1 MLGEDHFK
9 MRLIRL
15 QPAELWAHESR
26 NDDEFTFVFLK
37 GGVAKYDFPN
47 ASQRLV
53 PGSILVFSKHSVG
66 KLRAEDKSECIF
78 ATFSVLFEHLFPL
91 FASNEIGLLHNVMA
105 NFKAGRIFS
114 SNSPVAVECQ
124 PILEIAYTQSR
135 LQQRSQFLRIV
146 AAILADE
153 FKNVQSQ
160 RSGLDWAQDHMIQ
173 VFEKLSSAELLK
185 LSVDELA
192 SKFSCSRR
200 HLNRLFHQHFG
211 LSITALRMEIR
222 LLKAV
227 SLLRNP
233 REKVINV
240 AEQCGFN
247 HLGLFNTCF
256 KKRYG
261 TSPGQW
267 RKLMLGP
274 ESQPAGRKTE
284 GKTTCPLHANGL
296 CPWGGQP
303 DAFNLPAKGQGTV
316 RGVES
321 MGDSSATSRREGA
334 GGAAL
339 AANPKPAGLRAQP
352 GNAP

>member
-9 MRLIRL
+9 LRLVRL
-15 QPAELWAHESR
+15 QPSEQWLNPSST
-26 NDDEFTFVFLK
+26 DDEFTFVFLK
-37 GGVAKYDFPN
+37 GGIGKYIFPN
-47 ASQRLV
+47 ATQRLLA
-53 PGSILVFSKHSVG
+53 GNILVFSKHSVG
-66 KLRAEDKSECIF
+66 KLYADDKSECVF
-78 ATFSVLFEHLFPL
+78 TTFSVLFEHLFPL
-91 FASNEIGLLHNVMA
+91 FAANEIGLLHNVMS

-114 SNSPVAVECQ
+114 PGSVVAVECQ
-124 PILEIAYTQSR
+124 PILETAYTQPR
-135 LQQRSQFLRIV
+135 LQQRSQLLRIV
-146 AAILADE
+146 ASILADE
-153 FKNVQSQ
+153 FKSVQSQ
-160 RSGLDWAQDHMIQ
+160 RGGMDWAEDHMIQ

-267 RKLMLGP
+267 RKMLVSGA
-274 ESQPAGRKTE
+274 EGQPAKKNE
-284 GKTTCPLHANGL
+284 GKPACPLHANGL
-296 CPWGGQP
+296 CPWGGGP
-303 DAFNLPAKGQGTV
+303 TEVVPPSANSAGSSRAGVAASLNRRDVNAGISPAAARPG
-316 RGVES
+316 
-321 MGDSSATSRREGA
+321 ASRT
-334 GGAAL
+334 
-339 AANPKPAGLRAQP
+339 QP
-352 GNAP
+352 GSAG

>member
-1 MLGEDHFK
+1 MLGDDHFK
-9 MRLIRL
+9 LRLVRL
-15 QPAELWAHESR
+15 QPSEQWVNQTR
-26 NDDEFTFVFLK
+26 NEDEFTFVFLK
-37 GGVAKYDFPN
+37 GGIAKYLFPN
-47 ASQRLV
+47 ATQRLL
-53 PGSILVFSKHSVG
+53 PGNIVVFTKHSVG
-66 KLRAEDKSECIF
+66 RLYAEEKSECVF
-78 ATFSVLFEHLFPL
+78 ATFSLLFEHLFPL

-105 NFKAGRIFS
+105 NFKAGRIFMPGS
-114 SNSPVAVECQ
+114 TVAVECQ
-124 PILEIAYTQSR
+124 PILEIAYTQPR
-135 LQQRSQFLRIV
+135 LQQRSQLLRIV
-146 AAILADE
+146 AAILSDE
-153 FKNVQSQ
+153 FKTVHGQ
-160 RSGLDWAQDHMIQ
+160 RSGLDWAEDHMIQ

-192 SKFSCSRR
+192 AKFSCSRR

-267 RKLMLGP
+267 RKLALTP
-274 ESQPAGRKTE
+274 ESASSRKSDT
-284 GKTTCPLHANGL
+284 KPTCPLHANGL

-303 DAFNLPAKGQGTV
+303 DASTSTAKMQVTGKIIENAANPAG
-316 RGVES
+316 S
-321 MGDSSATSRREGA
+321 SRREVSGESSS
-334 GGAAL
+334 AASVR
-339 AANPKPAGLRAQP
+339 PGPPRAQ
-352 GNAP
+352 A

>member
-9 MRLIRL
+9 LRLVRL
-15 QPAELWAHESR
+15 QPAEQWVNQSR
-26 NDDEFTFVFLK
+26 NEDEFTFVFIK
-37 GGVAKYDFPN
+37 GGFAKYVFPN
-47 ASQRLV
+47 ATQRIV
-53 PGSILVFSKHSVG
+53 PGNILVFTKHSVG
-66 KLRAEDKSECIF
+66 KLYAEEKSECVF
-78 ATFSVLFEHLFPL
+78 ATFSLLFEHLFPL
-91 FASNEIGLLHNVMA
+91 FGSNEIGLLHNVMN
-105 NFKAGRIFS
+105 NFKAGKIFS
-114 SNSPVAVECQ
+114 PGGAVAVECQ
-124 PILEIAYTQSR
+124 PILEIAYTQPR
-135 LQQRSQFLRIV
+135 LQQRSQLLRIV
-146 AAILADE
+146 AAILSEE
-153 FKNVQSQ
+153 FKSIHTQ
-160 RSGLDWAQDHMIQ
+160 RSGMGWAEDHMIQ
-173 VFEKLSSAELLK
+173 VFEKLSSTELLK

-267 RKLMLGP
+267 RKLSLGASENP
-274 ESQPAGRKTE
+274 SGRKAE
-284 GKTTCPLHANGL
+284 GKPTCPLHANGL

-303 DAFNLPAKGQGTV
+303 DAFNQPSKAQISGKAQEPI
-316 RGVES
+316 ES
-321 MGDSSATSRREGA
+321 SITGRREAAA
-334 GGAAL
+334 GVSPAA
-339 AANPKPAGLRAQP
+339 AARPGTSRAQP
-352 GNAP
+352 GRPL

>member
-1 MLGEDHFK
+1 MLGEEHFK
-9 MRLIRL
+9 LRLVRL
-15 QPAELWAHESR
+15 QPSELWTNQSR
-26 NDDEFTFVFLK
+26 SEDEFTFVFIK
-37 GGVAKYDFPN
+37 GGIAKYVFPN
-47 ASQRLV
+47 ATQRLV
-53 PGSILVFSKHSVG
+53 PGNILVSNKHSVG
-66 KLRAEDKSECIF
+66 KLYADEKSECVF
-78 ATFSVLFEHLFPL
+78 ATFPLLLEHLFPL

-114 SNSPVAVECQ
+114 PGSGVAVECQ

-135 LQQRSQFLRIV
+135 LQQRSQLLRI
-146 AAILADE
+146 AAVILADE
-153 FKNVQSQ
+153 FKNVHTQ
-160 RSGLDWAQDHMIQ
+160 RSGLGWAEDHMIQ
-173 VFEKLSSAELLK
+173 VFEKLSSSELLK

-192 SKFSCSRR
+192 AKFSCSRR

-267 RKLMLGP
+267 RKLSHGA
-274 ESQPAGRKTE
+274 ESPSGKKTE
-284 GKTTCPLHANGL
+284 GKTSCPLHANGL

-303 DAFNLPAKGQGTV
+303 DAYNQSAKAVLSGKADEVANAARKVIPAAIPP
-316 RGVES
+316 S
-321 MGDSSATSRREGA
+321 
-334 GGAAL
+334 
-339 AANPKPAGLRAQP
+339 ANPRP
-352 GNAP
+352 GASRDTI

>member
-9 MRLIRL
+9 LRLVRL
-15 QPAELWAHESR
+15 QPSELWANQSQNE
-26 NDDEFTFVFLK
+26 DEFTFVFIK
-37 GGVAKYDFPN
+37 GGIAKYLFPN
-47 ASQRLV
+47 ATQRVV
-53 PGSILVFSKHSVG
+53 PGNILVFSKHSVG
-66 KLRAEDKSECIF
+66 KLCAEDKSECVF

-91 FASNEIGLLHNVMA
+91 FASNEIGLLHNVMN
-105 NFKAGRIFS
+105 NFKAGRIFMPS
-114 SNSPVAVECQ
+114 SGVAVECQ
-124 PILEIAYTQSR
+124 PILEIAYTQPR
-135 LQQRSQFLRIV
+135 LQQRSQLLRIV

-153 FKNVQSQ
+153 FKNVHTQ
-160 RSGLDWAQDHMIQ
+160 RSGMGWAEDHMIQ
-173 VFEKLSSAELLK
+173 VFEKLSSSELLK

-192 SKFSCSRR
+192 AKFSCSRR

-267 RKLMLGP
+267 RKLALGGNDG
-274 ESQPAGRKTE
+274 SSARKAE
-284 GKTTCPLHANGL
+284 GKPSCPLHANGL

-303 DAFNLPAKGQGTV
+303 TAFSQPAKGQASASSTVAVGISQAASLRSGASGT
-316 RGVES
+316 
-321 MGDSSATSRREGA
+321 
-334 GGAAL
+334 
-339 AANPKPAGLRAQP
+339 QP
-352 GNAP
+352 GNTL

>member
-1 MLGEDHFK
+1 MLGDDHFK
-9 MRLIRL
+9 LRLIRL
-15 QPAELWAHESR
+15 QPSESWANESR
-26 NDDEFTFVFLK
+26 NNDEFTFVFFK
-37 GGVAKYDFPN
+37 GGLAKYDFPH

-53 PGSILVFSKHSVG
+53 PGNILVFSKHSVG
-66 KLRAEDKSECIF
+66 KLRAEEKSECIF
-78 ATFSVLFEHLFPL
+78 ATFSLLFEHLFPL

-135 LQQRSQFLRIV
+135 LPQRSQLLRIV
-146 AAILADE
+146 AAILGDE
-153 FKNVQSQ
+153 FKNVHSQ
-160 RSGLDWAQDHMIQ
+160 RSGLDWAEDHMIQ
-173 VFEKLSSAELLK
+173 VFEKLSSSELLK

-192 SKFSCSRR
+192 GKFSCSRR

-267 RKLMLGP
+267 RKLSLSSENP
-274 ESQPAGRKTE
+274 SGRRNE
-284 GKTTCPLHANGL
+284 GKPSCPLHANGL
-296 CPWGGQP
+296 CPWGGVPDTSGQP
-303 DAFNLPAKGQGTV
+303 SKGQV
-316 RGVES
+316 SARGNEMV
-321 MGDSSATSRREGA
+321 SAAASRREVA
-334 GGAAL
+334 AAMSAYSRPAAL
-339 AANPKPAGLRAQP
+339 RAHP
-352 GNAP
+352 DNAL

>member
-9 MRLIRL
+9 LRLARL
-15 QPAELWAHESR
+15 QPSEQWVNQSR
-26 NDDEFTFVFLK
+26 NEDEFTFVFIK
-37 GGVAKYDFPN
+37 GGFAKYVFPN
-47 ASQRLV
+47 ATQRIV
-53 PGSILVFSKHSVG
+53 SGNILVFTKHSVG
-66 KLRAEDKSECIF
+66 KLYAEEKSECVF
-78 ATFSVLFEHLFPL
+78 ATFSLLFEHLFPL
-91 FASNEIGLLHNVMA
+91 FGSNEIGLLHNVMA
-105 NFKAGRIFS
+105 NFKAGKIFS
-114 SNSPVAVECQ
+114 PGSAVAVECQ
-124 PILEIAYTQSR
+124 PILEIAYTQPR
-135 LQQRSQFLRIV
+135 LQQRSQLLRIV

-153 FKNVQSQ
+153 FKNVHTQ
-160 RSGLDWAQDHMIQ
+160 RSGMGWAEDHMIQ
-173 VFEKLSSAELLK
+173 VFEKLSSSELLK

-267 RKLMLGP
+267 RKLALGGSDNP
-274 ESQPAGRKTE
+274 SGRKNE
-284 GKTTCPLHANGL
+284 GKPSCPLHANGL

-303 DAFNLPAKGQGTV
+303 DAFTQPAKGPASAKIEET
-316 RGVES
+316 VES
-321 MGDSSATSRREGA
+321 SASGTRREAAAGISQAAAPRGGTSRT
-334 GGAAL
+334 
-339 AANPKPAGLRAQP
+339 QP
-352 GNAP
+352 GRPA

>member
-1 MLGEDHFK
+1 MLGEEHFK
-9 MRLIRL
+9 LRLVRL
-15 QPAELWAHESR
+15 QPSELWINQSKSE
-26 NDDEFTFVFLK
+26 DEFTFVFIK
-37 GGVAKYDFPN
+37 GGIAKYVFPN
-47 ASQRLV
+47 ATQRVV
-53 PGSILVFSKHSVG
+53 PGNILIFNKVSVG
-66 KLRAEDKSECIF
+66 KLFAEEKSECVF
-78 ATFSVLFEHLFPL
+78 ATFSLLIEHLFPL

-114 SNSPVAVECQ
+114 PNSTVAVECQ

-135 LQQRSQFLRIV
+135 LLQRSQLLRIV
-146 AAILADE
+146 AAILSGE
-153 FKNVQSQ
+153 FKNIHSH
-160 RSGLDWAQDHMIQ
+160 RSGMDWSEDHMIQ

-192 SKFSCSRR
+192 AKFSCSRR

-267 RKLMLGP
+267 RKLAHGT
-274 ESQPAGRKTE
+274 ENSSAARKNE
-284 GKTTCPLHANGL
+284 GKPSCPLHANGL
-296 CPWGGQP
+296 CPWGGA
-303 DAFNLPAKGQGTV
+303 DVFNQAAKPSISKAGETTSSTV
-316 RGVES
+316 GRVTPGI
-321 MGDSSATSRREGA
+321 SSAG
-334 GGAAL
+334 
-339 AANPKPAGLRAQP
+339 RAQS
-352 GNAP
+352 GNTL

>member
-9 MRLIRL
+9 LRLVRL
-15 QPAELWAHESR
+15 QPSELWANQSR
-26 NDDEFTFVFLK
+26 NEDEYTFVFIK
-37 GGVAKYDFPN
+37 GGIAKYVFPN
-47 ASQRLV
+47 ATQRIV
-53 PGSILVFSKHSVG
+53 PGNVLVFTKHSVG
-66 KLRAEDKSECIF
+66 KLYADEKSECIF
-78 ATFSVLFEHLFPL
+78 TNFSVLFEHLFPL

-114 SNSPVAVECQ
+114 PTSTVSTECQ
-124 PILEIAYTQSR
+124 PMLESAFAQSR
-135 LQQRSQFLRIV
+135 LQQRSQLLRIV
-146 AAILADE
+146 AAILSDE
-153 FKNVQSQ
+153 FKTVHSQ
-160 RSGLDWAQDHMIQ
+160 RSGMGWAEDHMIQ

-192 SKFSCSRR
+192 AKFSCSRR

-256 KKRYG
+256 KRRYG
-261 TSPGQW
+261 ASPGQW
-267 RKLMLGP
+267 RKSALGP
-274 ESQPAGRKTE
+274 DNSSTRKNE
-284 GKTTCPLHANGL
+284 FKSTCPLHANGL
-296 CPWGGQP
+296 CPWGGQTEISQP
-303 DAFNLPAKGQGTV
+303 ASKGQIPAKVGEPASKGTAH
-316 RGVES
+316 RHEPAEL
-321 MGDSSATSRREGA
+321 SSAGNHRPATS
-334 GGAAL
+334 
-339 AANPKPAGLRAQP
+339 
-352 GNAP
+352 

>member
-1 MLGEDHFK
+1 MLGDDHFK
-9 MRLIRL
+9 LRLVRL
-15 QPAELWAHESR
+15 QPSELWVNQSR
-26 NDDEFTFVFLK
+26 NEDEFTFVFIK
-37 GGVAKYDFPN
+37 GGFAKYVFPN
-47 ASQRLV
+47 ATQRIV
-53 PGSILVFSKHSVG
+53 PGNILVFTKHSIG
-66 KLRAEDKSECIF
+66 KLYAEEKSECVF
-78 ATFSVLFEHLFPL
+78 TTFSLLFEHLFPL
-91 FASNEIGLLHNVMA
+91 FGSNEIGLLHNVMA
-105 NFKAGRIFS
+105 NFKAGKIFS
-114 SNSPVAVECQ
+114 PGGSVAVECQ
-124 PILEIAYTQSR
+124 PILEIAHTQPR
-135 LQQRSQFLRIV
+135 LQQRSQLLRIV

-153 FKNVQSQ
+153 FKSVHTQ
-160 RSGLDWAQDHMIQ
+160 RSGMGWAEDHMIQ

-261 TSPGQW
+261 ASPGQW
-267 RKLMLGP
+267 RKLAMGT
-274 ESQPAGRKTE
+274 ESPAGRNKNE
-284 GKTTCPLHANGL
+284 GKPTCPLHANGL

-303 DAFNLPAKGQGTV
+303 DAFGQPGKGPV
-316 RGVES
+316 
-321 MGDSSATSRREGA
+321 SAQAVEGA
-334 GGAAL
+334 GSL
-339 AANPKPAGLRAQP
+339 AAGRRETAAEISP
-352 GNAP
+352 GTTIRPGTSRTQSDRPL